1 MDWGK
6 KQCRQSESFSLVATL
21 PLRQTLRNDLFGK
34 PEYQCNVVP
43 KMSYDREP
51 VEATVAELRPFMK
64 SLNITFKVLEKGEER
79 EVTSRRDG
87 ETHRVVDATAG
98 DATGTVLL
106 SLWDDVI
113 DTIEVDKTYRLEK
126 GYTSLFQ
133 GHIRLNIGRYGEI
146 SEAKKAIKEV
156 DTEND
161 MSAAEHEQPRYRRRS
176 HGGRG
181 GGARRGDRRD
191 RGRGRY

>member
-1 MDWGK
+1 M
-6 KQCRQSESFSLVATL
+6 
-21 PLRQTLRNDLFGK
+21 DLFWK
-34 PEYQCNVVP
+34 PEHRSNVVP

-64 SLNITFKVLEKGEER
+64 SLNITFKVIEKGEAR

-98 DATGTVLL
+98 DATGIVLL
-106 SLWDDVI
+106 SLWDDNI
-113 DTIEVDKTYRLEK
+113 EEIEVDKTYRLEK

-133 GHIRLNIGRYGEI
+133 GHLRLNIGRYGEI
-146 SEAKKAIKEV
+146 SEADDAIEEV
-156 DTEND
+156 DAEND

-176 HGGRG
+176 YGGRG
-181 GGARRGDRRD
+181 GGSRRGDRRD
-191 RGRGRY
+191 RGRRY